1 MDLEDEMIERE
12 LFFLFFNFWMKVVV
26 QLVVKFE
33 FFRFEVVLNSE
44 GKEEEESESEFDE
57 DEDVL
62 MKMGRELEKRQ
73 KKFVY
78 VYFVEEEM
86 EKII

>member
-1 MDLEDEMIERE
+1 M
-12 LFFLFFNFWMKVVV
+12 
-26 QLVVKFE
+26 VKFK

-62 MKMGRELEKRQ
+62 MKMGRELEKR
-73 KKFVY
+73 
-78 VYFVEEEM
+78 
-86 EKII
+86 